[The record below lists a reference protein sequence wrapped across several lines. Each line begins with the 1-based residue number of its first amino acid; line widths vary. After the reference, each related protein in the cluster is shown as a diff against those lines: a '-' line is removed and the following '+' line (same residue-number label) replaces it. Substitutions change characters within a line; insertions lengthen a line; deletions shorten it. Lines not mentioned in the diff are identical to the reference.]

1 MTFKDNAAKENFRK
15 FYKLN
20 AAEHFMEI
28 SVSVSLAE
36 DMEQL
41 QEKSFDKLAEIFDKS
56 TAKLCAT
63 RGVIIAQIDKILDIL
78 REYWAYGNI
87 IPAK

>member
-1 MTFKDNAAKENFRK
+1 MTFKDDVAKENFRK
-15 FYKLN
+15 LYRLN
-20 AAEHFMEI
+20 AVEHFMEI
-28 SVSVSLAE
+28 SVIVSLAE

-56 TAKLCAT
+56 TTKLCAT
-63 RGVIIAQIDKILDIL
+63 KGVILAQTDKILDIL
-78 REYWAYGNI
+78 RKYWAYGNI

>member
-15 FYKLN
+15 FDKLN

-28 SVSVSLAE
+28 SVSVSVAE
-36 DMEQL
+36 DVEQL
-41 QEKSFDKLAEIFDKS
+41 PEKSFDKLAEIFDKS
-56 TAKLCAT
+56 TTKLCAT
-63 RGVIIAQIDKILDIL
+63 KGVILAQTDKILDIL
-78 REYWAYGNI
+78 RKYWAYGNI

>member
-1 MTFKDNAAKENFRK
+1 MTFKDDAAKENFRK
-15 FYKLN
+15 FYRLN

-41 QEKSFDKLAEIFDKS
+41 QDLHQIDHVEIPDGEIDQEPRCRRKSFYLPIKNESRKSYRKSDISDKQL
-56 TAKLCAT
+56 
-63 RGVIIAQIDKILDIL
+63 
-78 REYWAYGNI
+78 Y
-87 IPAK
+87 

>member
-15 FYKLN
+15 FYRLN

-36 DMEQL
+36 DVEQL
-41 QEKSFDKLAEIFDKS
+41 PEKSFDKLAEIFDKS
-56 TAKLCAT
+56 TTKLCAT
-63 RGVIIAQIDKILDIL
+63 KGVILAQTDKILDIL
-78 REYWAYGNI
+78 RKYWAYGNI

>member
-1 MTFKDNAAKENFRK
+1 MTFKDDAAKENFRK
-15 FYKLN
+15 FYRLN

-56 TAKLCAT
+56 NAT
-63 RGVIIAQIDKILDIL
+63 TGVILAQIDKILDIL
-78 REYWAYGNI
+78 RKYWAYGNI

>member
-1 MTFKDNAAKENFRK
+1 MTFKDDAAKENFRK
-15 FYKLN
+15 FYRLN

-41 QEKSFDKLAEIFDKS
+41 QEKSFDKFAELFFKS
-56 TAKLCAT
+56 TVKIGAIL
-63 RGVIIAQIDKILDIL
+63 AQTDKILDIL
-78 REYWAYGNI
+78 RKYWAYGNI